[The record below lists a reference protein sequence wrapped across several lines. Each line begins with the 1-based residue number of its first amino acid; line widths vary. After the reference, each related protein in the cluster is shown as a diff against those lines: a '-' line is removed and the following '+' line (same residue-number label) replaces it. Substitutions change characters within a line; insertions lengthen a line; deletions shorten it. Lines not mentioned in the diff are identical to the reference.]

1 MSRAVFRHE
10 AMATH
15 FEITVAGQEEAYAR
29 QAAGAAFRELDRLE
43 GELSRFVE
51 SSDIARANRLA
62 FGGTLV
68 IGDDALECLL
78 LAAGVA
84 ESTRRAF
91 DPAYGSER
99 RPGLPD
105 GAPAFTLD
113 PAAHVLASQ
122 AARLD
127 LDLGAVGKGYALDR
141 LADVLAEWGIDS
153 ACLNSGGS
161 TALALGAPPSG
172 AGWPVGLG
180 DGGARRELM
189 LEHAALSGSGL
200 AVKGPHLVDP
210 RIGRPAAR
218 TLRAWARAPLAA
230 VADALSTA
238 FFVMSDLEVAAFC
251 AEHPGIGAAFMRA
264 DGRLEGHG
272 TLGPQVAPQ

>member
-1 MSRAVFRHE
+1 MSAVFRHE
-10 AMATH
+10 AMATG
-15 FEITVAGQEEAYAR
+15 FEITTAGQGEAYAG
-29 QAAGAAFRELDRLE
+29 QAAAAAFRELDRLE

-51 SSDIARANRLA
+51 SSDIARANRLP
-62 FGGTLV
+62 FGGTAV

-122 AARLD
+122 ASRLQ

-141 LADVLAEWGIDS
+141 MAAVLVEWGVDS
-153 ACLNSGGS
+153 ASLNSGGS
-161 TALALGAPPSG
+161 TVLALGRPPSA

-180 DGGARRELM
+180 EGGARREIL
-189 LEHAALSGSGL
+189 LKDAALSGSGL
-200 AVKGPHLVDP
+200 AVKGSHLIDP
-210 RIGRPAAR
+210 RTGLPAPR
-218 TLRAWARAPLAA
+218 TLRAWACAPGAA
-230 VADALSTA
+230 LADALSTA
-238 FFVMSDLEVAAFC
+238 FFVMGDAEVAAFC
-251 AEHPGIGAAFMRA
+251 AANAGIGAALARP
-264 DGRLEGHG
+264 DGRLELRG
-272 TLGPQVAPQ
+272 TLALPSAGR